1 MIRRVVA
8 VAVLGVAAMA
18 LSGCTQSYDGVLWR
32 QMDAT
37 EGGFVGR
44 IGDLREAGASRA
56 DAVAVLEEGTYWAGG
71 AAPDSLD
78 ASAPAVLTH
87 NYRWERGD
95 VTYAVE
101 NLLAFD
107 VFASSGLRDPALPRE
122 DVNRSSGVPYAG
134 PSGVYTC
141 FTVRIRFLDDRL
153 VSWDRPRDDTEQPCP
168 EVLVDRLDD
177 GAQYVP
183 IHEFDG

>member
-1 MIRRVVA
+1 MLRRLVA
-8 VAVLGVAAMA
+8 IAVLGAAALA
-18 LSGCTQSYDGVLWR
+18 LSGCTQSYDGVLRR

-44 IGDLREAGASRA
+44 IGDLRETGASRA
-56 DAVAVLEEGTYWAGG
+56 DAVAALKQGTYWGGG

-87 NYRWERGD
+87 DYRWERGN

-101 NLLAFD
+101 DVLVLN

-122 DVNRSSGVPYAG
+122 DVDRSSGVPYAG
-134 PSGVYTC
+134 PSGAYTC

-153 VSWDRPRDDTEQPCP
+153 TDWYRPWDDPEQPCP
-168 EVLVDRLDD
+168 EVLVDQLDD